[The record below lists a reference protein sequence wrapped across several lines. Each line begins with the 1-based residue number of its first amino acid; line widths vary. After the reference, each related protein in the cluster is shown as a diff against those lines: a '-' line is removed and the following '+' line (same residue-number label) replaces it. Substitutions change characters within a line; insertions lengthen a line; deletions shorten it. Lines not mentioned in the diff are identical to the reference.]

1 MIATDEAINPIE
13 WAVLF
18 AALVLSSRLY
28 SLIRASR
35 GVASAHRDVL
45 DGLAQGDLGA
55 LERRTKGLGYQN
67 PYGDIAG
74 DLIKAA
80 HREVDDQSRRKE
92 FVARAYELATKR
104 ARRRTRQGQITDAV
118 ALVVGSIVVLYS
130 RGLLPEGPLFWT
142 SGGAMI
148 AALMATFAAR
158 GLLLSNLLTSAEALK
173 NSLLNR
179 AEAPSRP
186 ELPSLSEGAHPCLWC
201 RSKTERVPITIT
213 TTKTELCGEF
223 EATICMSCGKLVT
236 TLDLEPEIPNKE
248 RQQ

>member
-28 SLIRASR
+28 SLIRAGR

-45 DGLAQGDLGA
+45 DGLAQGDLSA

-74 DLIKAA
+74 DLINAA
-80 HREVDDQSRRKE
+80 YREVEDQSRSKE
-92 FVARAYELATKR
+92 FVNRAYELATRR
-104 ARRRTRQGQITDAV
+104 ARRRTQQGQITDAV
-118 ALVVGSIVVLYS
+118 ALVIGSIVVLYS
-130 RGLLPEGPLFWT
+130 RRLLPEGPLFWT
-142 SGGAMI
+142 CAGAML

-158 GLLLSNLLTSAEALK
+158 GLLLSNLHTSANALK
-173 NSLLNR
+173 SSLFNR
-179 AEAPSRP
+179 LELPSRTG
-186 ELPSLSEGAHPCLWC
+186 LPSLSEGIHPCLWC
-201 RSKTERVPITIT
+201 GSKTERVTIT
-213 TTKTELCGEF
+213 LEAAKTELSGEV

-236 TLDLEPEIPNKE
+236 TLDLGPEIPNKQP
-248 RQQ
+248 QQ